1 VKGYDFKTIFI
12 ITVLKSIEKLKDT
25 KEIIRSLTSKDRQYT
40 GQKDNQWTI
49 QYYTENTGN
58 TNPTKNEV
66 NSDVLEG

>member
-40 GQKDNQWTI
+40 GQKRQPMDDTI
-49 QYYTENTGN
+49 LHRKHRQHE
-58 TNPTKNEV
+58 
-66 NSDVLEG
+66 SH

>member
-40 GQKDNQWTI
+40 GQKRQPMGDTI
-49 QYYTENTGN
+49 LHRKHRQHE
-58 TNPTKNEV
+58 
-66 NSDVLEG
+66 SH